1 MVSSCGFV
9 CLSSLGDYEPGLRG
23 DGWLWMSCEQ
33 LLSAAQDHKNM
44 AFGVIH
50 LNTGIFSSSF
60 LQLLPSSWVE
70 VKSYYNMF
78 RLLLHLIKHLT
89 CGSQVPAENPQK
101 AKGSKLKGS
110 KHQGTC
116 SGRLDRKAGRSVILA
131 SSSPSLKN
139 AERRACNS
147 FCPSL
152 LSTYSPLCKCLH
164 FFHCHFLLKVFSN
177 LTARI
182 RSC

>member
-33 LLSAAQDHKNM
+33 LLSASLDHKNM

-70 VKSYYNMF
+70 VKSYCNMF
-78 RLLLHLIKHLT
+78 RLLLLHLIKHLT
-89 CGSQVPAENPQK
+89 CWSQVSAENPQK

-110 KHQGTC
+110 KHQGTV

-131 SSSPSLKN
+131 SSFPSLKN
-139 AERRACNS
+139 AEKRACNS

-152 LSTYSPLCKCLH
+152 LPSYSPLWNCLH
-164 FFHCHFLLKVFSN
+164 FFQCHFFLKFFSN
-177 LTARI
+177 LLQE
-182 RSC
+182 